1 MEVPG
6 SMRISK
12 YHETGCASA
21 ISDFCRGVGVF
32 EQYGMES
39 VKSYEWPKKGP
50 SLDELVKQLGENF
63 HLDGETNYEKNV
75 ALKLLISGAIQR
87 QNIDLDRLATWII
100 TTWGGIPKLSK
111 STPDYIK
118 NAISKEYP
126 KKLTGVASYSKLF
139 AMFYPEEF
147 AIYDARVAVS
157 LNIIQLLSPHT
168 NVIFFPY
175 LSGRNKITG
184 YQSTNQGF
192 SRMPEFSRK
201 NIAKT
206 SSKLWESMP
215 NGAVYSNFNQIINSV
230 CTSNNWK
237 LYDVEMLLF
246 SKAEDLVRQLQ
257 KASAY
262 QQLDWSRVPV

>member
-1 MEVPG
+1 MSIIE
-6 SMRISK
+6 K
-12 YHETGCASA
+12 HEAGCASA
-21 ISDFCRGVGVF
+21 ITDFCHANGVF
-32 EQYGMES
+32 RQYGIES

-50 SLDELVKQLGENF
+50 ALDELVKQLGDNF
-63 HLDGETNYEKNV
+63 HLNGDSNYEKNV
-75 ALKLLISGAIQR
+75 ALKLMISDEIQR
-87 QNIDLDRLATWII
+87 HNVDLDSLAAWII

-111 STPDYIK
+111 STQQYIK
-118 NAISKEYP
+118 NAISKDYP
-126 KKLTGVASYSKLF
+126 LTLTGVASYSKLF

-157 LNIIQLLSPHT
+157 LNIIQLLST
-168 NVIFFPY
+168 QQKAVFFPY

-206 SSKLWESMP
+206 SSKLWKNIP
-215 NGAVYSNFNQIINSV
+215 NDAVYSNYNRIINSV

-257 KASAY
+257 TTSKY
-262 QQLDWSRVPV
+262 QQLDWSRVPT